1 MNSVYGNLGEM
12 SAVRKMTHLENPCE
26 NVQTKGSCASGRRT
40 LQVLQPSAV
49 NKRFER
55 IKEVQDTGKTVPK
68 RKLCGADQVKGSKR
82 VKAEVAIKSTDPK
95 NENHPEGVTQE
106 AYELM
111 VKETP
116 TSAYWKELAE
126 ERRKALFS
134 VLQENEK
141 LHKGIEA
148 KDEQIAQLKSEND
161 ELQELAKHV
170 QHMAD
175 MIERLTGKSPDN
187 LEELREIAFDP
198 FDEDADVNEECD
210 EGQDEECHEENKL

>member
-1 MNSVYGNLGEM
+1 MNSVYGNLEEM

-26 NVQTKGSCASGRRT
+26 NVQTKQGSCASGRRT

-95 NENHPEGVTQE
+95 NENHPEGVAQE

-111 VKETP
+111 VKGITADLSETP

-141 LHKGIEA
+141 
-148 KDEQIAQLKSEND
+148 
-161 ELQELAKHV
+161 
-170 QHMAD
+170 
-175 MIERLTGKSPDN
+175 RLTGKSPDN